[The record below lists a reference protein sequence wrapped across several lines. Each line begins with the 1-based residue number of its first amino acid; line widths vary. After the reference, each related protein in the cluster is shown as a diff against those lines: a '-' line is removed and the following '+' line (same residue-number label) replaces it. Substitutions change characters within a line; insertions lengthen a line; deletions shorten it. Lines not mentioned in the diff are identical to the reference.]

1 MPKISEITNQMN
13 PAAWLE
19 QELDKYDQTTVRPPK
34 KRDYFS
40 PSSAHWCPRAI
51 WYYMMGYTQDPIP
64 ANNLRRMM
72 VGTVYHEWLEEKL
85 KGTGV
90 LVSSEEEVTWD
101 DPPIV
106 GHYDGIIERPS
117 DGKHLLLEIKSMAN
131 PKSKYALKYLPRTE
145 HLIQWNLY
153 SMMTDLEE
161 GLIFY
166 INKNTQ
172 DYLIYPVERDQ
183 ALLDTTLHKLRKIKK
198 YIDEGDK
205 VPYRPKENHDWCNF
219 QQLCEREHFVEGI

>member
-1 MPKISEITNQMN
+1 MAKISEISDISN
-13 PAAWLE
+13 PARWLE
-19 QELDKYDQTTVRPPK
+19 EALDKYDQTTLREAKVRT
-34 KRDYFS
+34 YFS

-51 WYYMMGYTQDPIP
+51 WYYMMGYTQDAVPSN
-64 ANNLRRMM
+64 ALRRMM

-85 KGTGV
+85 KGAGV

-106 GHYDGIIERPS
+106 GHYDGILERPS
-117 DGKHLLLEIKSMAN
+117 DGKHILLEIKSMAN
-131 PKSKYALKYLPRTE
+131 PKNKYALRYLPRAE

-172 DYLIYPVERDQ
+172 EYMMYPVERDQ
-183 ALLDTTLHKLRKIKK
+183 ALLDNTLHKLRKIKK
-198 YIDEGDK
+198 YIDEDKK

-219 QQLCEREHFVEGI
+219 QKLCEREHFIEGI

>member
-1 MPKISEITNQMN
+1 MPKNCEITNQMN

-19 QELDKYDQTTVRPPK
+19 TALDKYDQTTLREPKVRS
-34 KRDYFS
+34 YFS

-51 WYYMMGYTQDPIP
+51 WYFMMGYTQDAVP
-64 ANNLRRMM
+64 ADSLRRMM

-85 KGTGV
+85 KGAGV

-106 GHYDGIIERPS
+106 GHYDGILERPS
-117 DGKHLLLEIKSMAN
+117 DKKHILLEIKSMAN
-131 PKSKYALKYLPRTE
+131 PKNKYALKYLPRAE

-172 DYLIYPVERDQ
+172 EYLMYPVARDQ
-183 ALLDTTLHKLRKIKK
+183 KLLDETLNKLRKIKK
-198 YIDEGDK
+198 YIDEDRK
-205 VPYRPKENHDWCNF
+205 VPYLSKENHVV
-219 QQLCEREHFVEGI
+219 LSPHELRTELLI